1 MSNLL
6 PAISRRIPAAVTIA
20 GSDSGAGA
28 GIQADLKTFAAH
40 GVYGTSVIT
49 AVTAQNTR
57 GVQSFAALDP
67 GLVAAQ
73 IEAVVDDIK
82 PAAAKTGMLANAG
95 IVRVIVEALEHYP
108 DLPVVIDPVANA
120 KSGDALIDAEALAA
134 LRSDLLPRARLI
146 TPNLPEAAA
155 LTGLR
160 AETTDDM
167 PRVGEALL
175 ALGVG
180 AVVVK
185 GGHLIDR
192 ADDLFMDGS
201 RSEWLSAARVITRCT
216 HGTGCTFSAAITANL
231 ALGHE
236 LFEAVVAAKRYLTEA
251 LIAGYEVG
259 DGHSPVDHFYAGTR
273 FPTNERVI
281 A

>member
-1 MSNLL
+1 MSSLL
-6 PAISRRIPAAVTIA
+6 PATRRRIPAAMTIA

-49 AVTAQNTR
+49 AVTAQNTL

-73 IEAVVDDIK
+73 IDAVVEDIR
-82 PAAAKTGMLANAG
+82 PAAAKTGMLATAG
-95 IVRVIVEALEHYP
+95 IVRVIVEALDRYP

-120 KSGDALIDAEALAA
+120 KSGDALIDAEALAV
-134 LRSDLLPRARLI
+134 LRDELLPRARLI
-146 TPNLPEAAA
+146 TPNLPEASA
-155 LTGLR
+155 LTGIR
-160 AETTDDM
+160 AETPDDM

-180 AVVVK
+180 AVVIK

-192 ADDLFMDGS
+192 ADDLFMDGV
-201 RSEWLSAARVITRCT
+201 RSEWLHAPRVITRCT
-216 HGTGCTFSAAITANL
+216 HGTGCTFSAAIAANL
-231 ALGHE
+231 ALGHD
-236 LFEAVVAAKRYLTEA
+236 LFEAVSMAKIYLTDA

-259 DGHSPVDHFYAGTR
+259 DGYSPVDHFYAGTR